1 MTITEVSKKY
11 ALSAD
16 TLRYYERIGL
26 VPPVHRTSGGI
37 RDYTDEDCNWVGFI
51 KCMRGAGLPIEV
63 LIDYVALF
71 AQGDSTID
79 EMCIRDRFLPGRSKR
94 RKNRFVD
101 RPFGRRCGAK
111 AQRVTV

>member
-1 MTITEVSKKY
+1 MPITEVSTKY

-63 LIDYVALF
+63 LIL
-71 AQGDSTID
+71 SLIH
-79 EMCIRDRFLPGRSKR
+79 I
-94 RKNRFVD
+94 
-101 RPFGRRCGAK
+101 
-111 AQRVTV
+111 